1 MLRFSDE
8 GIFSMQAMT
17 KQTEVMNT
25 NSSLEG
31 RLLSAGLDVPLW
43 SGTVGV
49 WLMNQLACIAF
60 LTLASSFDICCSL
73 WGHQNVRMQKEDAYD
88 VLKKPQERTTG
99 LASIQL
105 QTNRTT
111 EQSTQTKP
119 SSVGCKISP
128 WLRRSFIFFSKKKIF
143 CVWVSA
149 CMYVCSLHAC
159 LVPSEAKEGHPSPRS
174 GVTDGC
180 KSQHLRARK

>member
-1 MLRFSDE
+1 
-8 GIFSMQAMT
+8 MQAMT

-88 VLKKPQERTTG
+88 VLKKPQERITG
-99 LASIQL
+99 LAPIQL

-128 WLRRSFIFFSKKKIF
+128 WLRRSFIFFSKKKKYIVYG
-143 CVWVSA
+143 CLLA
-149 CMYVCSLHAC
+149 CMFVHCMHVWC
-159 LVPSEAKEGHPSPRS
+159 PQKPKRVGHPSPRS